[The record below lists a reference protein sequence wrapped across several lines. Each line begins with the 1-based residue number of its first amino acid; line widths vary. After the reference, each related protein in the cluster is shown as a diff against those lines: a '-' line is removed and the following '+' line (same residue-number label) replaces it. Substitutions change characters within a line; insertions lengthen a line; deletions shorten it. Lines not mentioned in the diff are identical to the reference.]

1 MIREQRAPSGPRPDL
16 SPTRHR
22 ISENYNPAVGT
33 GGSRLIAGKEPTL
46 HAPSR
51 TNHTLFTF
59 GGHNDDNSSSY
70 DFLPSPSFDDL
81 QTSIS
86 NELQLAPQYP
96 ASGGGDSM
104 PREKPSMGEIKAS
117 INNGRGPG
125 PARGVSGPRPA
136 RTSSFQRRQSVSNR
150 QGSIS
155 STASST
161 ASGNMDPPSAP
172 LAVRTRRNQYPPI
185 SGSAASNAPAA
196 RLPRR
201 SVGSD
206 ADQSNKAGTTQRQ
219 RPGLAPSTSLQSLS
233 DVASASVRMNNTGVP
248 SYMDGARGTTASR
261 TAKSKSLQPP
271 VKGQPQVSLQPGTP
285 DHSRS
290 LSLATKSPGKPSG
303 TAIGATT
310 PSSATS
316 KRMSVLPGTTHA
328 SGLGART
335 ISPTDTRR
343 AKRLSTHHGNPVV
356 APGTPPTPQPDSYPA
371 FTPRGSSRSPSML
384 PRKVPTPSSSRT
396 TPDSNRSLQ
405 PRLSSLAP
413 TTSRLPTP
421 KSRNVHSSAGNNEEE
436 DVPPVPAIPKAY
448 ESPKDSPAETPF
460 FAKRKSS
467 MPFDASSINS
477 TSTNSISG
485 RNSAR
490 EPAKNE
496 RESKRSRHAPPSSN
510 SDLEQQKQNSATP
523 KKKNLQPLRL
533 PPLNLLPLSAPTAA
547 KANAISNPEPLSNG
561 TITPPPKR
569 ISTKTP
575 SSPMTAS
582 KTSFFSRRTEDKS
595 ERHMP
600 QKRSNS
606 SIHHRPAES
615 SQVFESDAG
624 TKPIPIAS
632 SRPPPPRETSP
643 YLSSSL
649 PKNNA
654 GQHLMPRSKTSGD
667 FITLDI
673 STESKPA
680 RLTGPRALK
689 VNRLAKSD
697 TPAEVSSP
705 EEPPTPSSATSLRR
719 KLSLGWKRSGSK
731 NNSTASHAAGEREAN
746 HPPPPPKHDNMPP
759 PRLPAS
765 ATMNNLSSDNNKE
778 IPSPSPSVKSGTT
791 TYLNSTRRKSS
802 VSSLNLVTGH
812 DRTKSD
818 SWGLHRSSPKK
829 EASADTMTPERN
841 IPTATSRTT
850 SSVMHRMLN
859 PKASSNNIR
868 HQDHWTADLDK
879 DDLLAEDEMKK
890 LGNKR
895 KETEQAARQLDA
907 LRKRATPKDRANPQQ
922 ALKLVSHLNIYE
934 KGEIVDYKDIYFCGT
949 ASAAKHVGQ
958 LQSDA
963 ANFGYDDDRGDY
975 QIATGDHLSYRYEI
989 IDVLGKGSF
998 GQVVR
1003 CIDHKTG
1010 GLVAIKIIRNKKRF
1024 HQQAL
1029 VEVNILQKLRE
1040 WDPHNKHS
1048 MVNFV
1053 QSFYFRGHLCIS
1065 TELLDMNLYELIKSN
1080 AFRGFSL
1087 KIVRRFTKQMLSS
1100 LLLLKSK
1107 KVIHCD
1113 LKPENILLAHP
1124 LHSEIKVIDF
1134 GSSCFENEKV
1144 YTYIQSR
1151 FYRSPEV
1158 ILGMTYGMPIDMWS
1172 LGCILAE
1179 LYTGVPIFPGENEQE
1194 QLACI
1199 MEVFG
1204 PPEKHLIEK
1213 STRKKLF
1220 FDSLGKPRLTVSSK
1234 GRRRR
1239 PSSRSLQQTIKCDD
1253 EVFLDFLARCLRW
1266 DPEKRMKPDEAVRHE
1281 FITGHKLAAPPR
1293 VNARL
1298 DSPIKRHNTTAAP
1311 STNRPLPEP
1320 PATSHKSG
1328 TSVRPPA
1335 AGTSPSKALPP
1346 RRQSNA
1352 TTLTGPP
1359 GPKRTST
1366 GTVTITG
1373 SSSLP
1378 RVTRSVSS
1386 KQDLA
1391 SAGASAAMSSRRAL

>member
-22 ISENYNPAVGT
+22 ISENYPPSVGT

-46 HAPSR
+46 HAPPR
-51 TNHTLFTF
+51 NNHTLFTF
-59 GGHNDDNSSSY
+59 GGHNDDNSGSY

-86 NELQLAPQYP
+86 NELQLAPPYP
-96 ASGGGDSM
+96 ASGGGDTM
-104 PREKPSMGEIKAS
+104 TREKAAMGEIKTS
-117 INNGRGPG
+117 INNGRGLG

-150 QGSIS
+150 QGSVS

-161 ASGNMDPPSAP
+161 ASGNIDQPSAP

-196 RLPRR
+196 RIPRKSTGGAEADYSSKAGVTPRR
-201 SVGSD
+201 
-206 ADQSNKAGTTQRQ
+206 
-219 RPGLAPSTSLQSLS
+219 RPSLAPSTSMQSLS
-233 DVASASVRMNNTGVP
+233 DIASASSRMNTTGVP

-261 TAKSKSLQPP
+261 SAKTKSLQPP
-271 VKGQPQVSLQPGTP
+271 SKGQPQVSLQPGTP

-290 LSLATKSPGKPSG
+290 SSLAAKSPGKPNG
-303 TAIGATT
+303 LGIGAST
-310 PSSATS
+310 PSSASS
-316 KRMSVLPGTTHA
+316 KRTSILPGTSHA

-343 AKRLSTHHGNPVV
+343 AKRLSTAHGGPIVV
-356 APGTPPTPQPDSYPA
+356 PGTPPTPQPDSYPA

-405 PRLSSLAP
+405 PRLTSLAP
-413 TTSRLPTP
+413 STSRLPTP

-448 ESPKDSPAETPF
+448 ESPKDSPSETPF

-477 TSTNSISG
+477 SSTNSISG

-490 EPAKNE
+490 EPVKNE
-496 RESKRSRHAPPSSN
+496 REPKRSRHAPPSSN

-533 PPLNLLPLSAPTAA
+533 PPLNLLPLSSPTAA
-547 KANAISNPEPLSNG
+547 KVTAITNPQPLPNG

-569 ISTKTP
+569 INTKTP

-582 KTSFFSRRTEDKS
+582 KTTFFSRRTEDRS

-606 SIHHRPAES
+606 SIHHRSAESS
-615 SQVFESDAG
+615 SQVFENNAG
-624 TKPIPIAS
+624 AMPIPIANN
-632 SRPPPPRETSP
+632 RPPPREPSP

-667 FITLDI
+667 FTTMDI
-673 STESKPA
+673 STENKPA

-689 VNRLAKSD
+689 ANRLAKSD
-697 TPAEVSSP
+697 TPAAELSSP
-705 EEPPTPSSATSLRR
+705 EEPPTPSSTNSLRR
-719 KLSLGWKRSGSK
+719 KLSLSWKRSGSK
-731 NNSTASHAAGEREAN
+731 NNINASHAAGERESN
-746 HPPPPPKHDNMPP
+746 QPPPPPKHDNMPP

-765 ATMNNLSSDNNKE
+765 VTMNNLSTNSKD
-778 IPSPSPSVKSGTT
+778 IPSPSPSVKSSTT
-791 TYLNSTRRKSS
+791 TYLNSSRRKSS
-802 VSSLNLVTGH
+802 VSSLNMITGH

-829 EASADTMTPERN
+829 ETSTDSMASDRN

-850 SSVMHRMLN
+850 TSVMHRMLN
-859 PKASSNNIR
+859 PKASSSSIR

-879 DDLLAEDEMKK
+879 DDLVADEEMKK

-907 LRKRATPKDRANPQQ
+907 LRKRATPKDRASPQQ

-949 ASAAKHVGQ
+949 ASAAKHIGQ

-1040 WDPHNKHS
+1040 WDPKNKHS

-1281 FITGHKLAAPPR
+1281 FITGHKPAPLPR
-1293 VNARL
+1293 ASTRI

-1311 STNRPLPEP
+1311 SSNRPLPEP
-1320 PATSHKSG
+1320 PATSYKSS

-1335 AGTSPSKALPP
+1335 AGTSPSKALP

-1366 GTVTITG
+1366 GNVVVS

-1391 SAGASAAMSSRRAL
+1391 SAGASAAMSSRRVV

>member
-16 SPTRHR
+16 SPTRQR
-22 ISENYNPAVGT
+22 IAENYPPSVGT
-33 GGSRLIAGKEPTL
+33 GGSRLIAGTEPTL
-46 HAPSR
+46 HAPQR
-51 TNHTLFTF
+51 NNHTLFTF
-59 GGHNDDNSSSY
+59 GAHNDDSSTSY

-86 NELQLAPQYP
+86 NELQLAAQYP
-96 ASGGGDSM
+96 ATGGGDSM

-117 INNGRGPG
+117 MNNGRGIG
-125 PARGVSGPRPA
+125 SARGV
-136 RTSSFQRRQSVSNR
+136 QSVSNR

-155 STASST
+155 STTSST

-196 RLPRR
+196 RIPRR
-201 SVGSD
+201 SVGGAESD
-206 ADQSNKAGTTQRQ
+206 SSSKAGTTQRR
-219 RPGLAPSTSLQSLS
+219 RPSLAPSTSLQSLS
-233 DVASASVRMNNTGVP
+233 DAANASARMNNTGVP

-261 TAKSKSLQPP
+261 AAKTKSLQPP
-271 VKGQPQVSLQPGTP
+271 SKGQPQVSIQPGTP

-290 LSLATKSPGKPSG
+290 SSLAAKSPGRPSATG
-303 TAIGATT
+303 IPATT
-310 PSSATS
+310 PSSTS
-316 KRMSVLPGTTHA
+316 KRMSVLPGTSHA

-343 AKRLSTHHGNPVV
+343 AKRLSTHQGNPTVS
-356 APGTPPTPQPDSYPA
+356 PGTPPTPQPDSYPA

-396 TPDSNRSLQ
+396 TPDSN
-405 PRLSSLAP
+405 PSSIVTCP
-413 TTSRLPTP
+413 TASRLPTP

-448 ESPKDSPAETPF
+448 ESPKDSPIETPF
-460 FAKRKSS
+460 FTKRKSS

-485 RNSAR
+485 RNSAQYHDSQEK
-490 EPAKNE
+490 EP
-496 RESKRSRHAPPSSN
+496 STTS
-510 SDLEQQKQNSATP
+510 SAT
-523 KKKNLQPLRL
+523 LEFVTIEC
-533 PPLNLLPLSAPTAA
+533 PTAA
-547 KANAISNPEPLSNG
+547 KAAAISNPEPLPNG
-561 TITPPPKR
+561 AITPPPKR
-569 ISTKTP
+569 TNTKTP

-582 KTSFFSRRTEDKS
+582 KTSFFSRRNEDKS
-595 ERHMP
+595 EHHMP
-600 QKRSNS
+600 KMRSNS
-606 SIHHRPAES
+606 SIHHRPTES
-615 SQVFESDAG
+615 SQVFGSNGG
-624 TKPIPIAS
+624 TKPIPIANN
-632 SRPPPPRETSP
+632 RPPPPRETSP

-667 FITLDI
+667 FTTMDT
-673 STESKPA
+673 STTENKPA

-689 VNRLAKSD
+689 VNRLAKTD

-705 EEPPTPSSATSLRR
+705 EEPPTPSSTTSLRR

-731 NNSTASHAAGEREAN
+731 NTASAAQATGGREAN
-746 HPPPPPKHDNMPP
+746 QPPPPPKHDNMPP

-765 ATMNNLSSDNNKE
+765 STMNNMSSNNKE
-778 IPSPSPSVKSGTT
+778 IPSPSPSVKSTTT
-791 TYLNSTRRKSS
+791 TYLNSSRRKSS
-802 VSSLNLVTGH
+802 VSSLNMITGH

-818 SWGLHRSSPKK
+818 SWGLNRNSPKK
-829 EASADTMTPERN
+829 ETSTDSMASERN

-859 PKASSNNIR
+859 PKASSTSIR
-868 HQDHWTADLDK
+868 HQDHWTAELDK

-895 KETEQAARQLDA
+895 KETETAARQLDA

-949 ASAAKHVGQ
+949 SSAAKHVGQ

-963 ANFGYDDDRGDY
+963 ANFGYDDERGDY

-1040 WDPHNKHS
+1040 WDPKNKHS

-1065 TELLDMNLYELIKSN
+1065 TELLDMNLYELIKAHS
-1080 AFRGFSL
+1080 FRGFSL

-1179 LYTGVPIFPGENEQE
+1179 LFTGVPIFPGENEQE

-1266 DPEKRMKPDEAVRHE
+1266 DPEKRLKPDEAVRHE
-1281 FITGHKLAAPPR
+1281 FITGQKPTAPPR
-1293 VNARL
+1293 INTRI

-1311 STNRPLPEP
+1311 ASNRPLPEP
-1320 PATSHKSG
+1320 PATSYKSG
-1328 TSVRPPA
+1328 SSVRPPA

-1366 GTVTITG
+1366 GTVAISG
-1373 SSSLP
+1373 GSSLP